1 MAKKDNTT
9 ETEDLVFNGMPG
21 ADAKTE
27 EDVAPF
33 QVDMNF
39 EEEEKE
45 EEETQ
50 DEQTEEEASTEEA
63 TEEVAETEEEEVAVE
78 ESATPTVAE
87 RKGDTKATQ
96 SLLFSTN
103 AVNIVT

>member
-9 ETEDLVFNGMPG
+9 ETEDLVFDGMPG

-39 EEEEKE
+39 EEEE
-45 EEETQ
+45 TQ
-50 DEQTEEEASTEEA
+50 DEQT
-63 TEEVAETEEEEVAVE
+63 
-78 ESATPTVAE
+78 
-87 RKGDTKATQ
+87 
-96 SLLFSTN
+96 
-103 AVNIVT
+103 